1 MTCDFLFAR
10 HRRGLK
16 AVFNAAFYTETWP
29 QLAASLKEII
39 MSKSHHATHEAK
51 KKPLMTPKAKKAQK
65 LEKRRAAEH
74 QAPEIKI
81 VHGSLKP
88 TSTA

>member
-1 MTCDFLFAR
+1 
-10 HRRGLK
+10 
-16 AVFNAAFYTETWP
+16 
-29 QLAASLKEII
+29 